1 MLATPTAEPETNL
14 INRAQQ
20 GDRSAYGELVRRH
33 YAEVVRVVY
42 RLCGDSALAEDA
54 AQEAFLRAWVK
65 LPAFQAASP
74 LRNWLFRIA
83 VNVALDVL
91 RKKPEEQLEEEQ
103 ILLVPDPGLG
113 PESALIEK
121 ERATSVQRAIR
132 ALPEAARSV
141 LVLREYGELS
151 YQEISSVLDIPIG
164 TVMSRLNYA
173 RTQLRVELKAYFLD
187 TESEND

>member
-65 LPAFQAASP
+65 LPTFQAASP
-74 LRNWLFRIA
+74 LRNWLLRIV

-91 RKKPEEQLEEEQ
+91 RKKPEEELEEEQ

-121 ERATSVQRAIR
+121 ERADSVQRAIQS
-132 ALPEAARSV
+132 LPEAARSV

-151 YQEISSVLDIPIG
+151 YQEISGVLDIPVG

-173 RTQLRVELKAYFLD
+173 RTRLRAELKQYFLR